1 METWRSESM
10 SLRRLMALPLAL
22 ALACSDSGGPDDGGD
37 DTVKPPSDLTILR
50 LAEGSPPLFSTEVS
64 FYAVRGEN
72 REGEISFVDDEHPGE
87 PGEKYLELRVDAEA
101 PSARPDGTPIA
112 DGDSVLITVRVVD
125 PARLLFQF
133 EPAGLTFNPSRPAE
147 LRIHYN
153 HADDDLDEDGDVDVD
168 DATLELT
175 IGIWRQENDGD
186 PFERLGSLLVDN
198 LEEVEA
204 ELGGFSRYA
213 LAY

>member
-1 METWRSESM
+1 M
-10 SLRRLMALPLAL
+10 
-22 ALACSDSGGPDDGGD
+22 
-37 DTVKPPSDLTILR
+37 
-50 LAEGSPPLFSTEVS
+50 
-64 FYAVRGEN
+64 
-72 REGEISFVDDEHPGE
+72 
-87 PGEKYLELRVDAEA
+87 
-101 PSARPDGTPIA
+101 
-112 DGDSVLITVRVVD
+112 D
-125 PARLLFQF
+125 PARLLFEF

>member
-1 METWRSESM
+1 MP
-10 SLRRLMALPLAL
+10 LRRLLVLPLAL
-22 ALACSDSGGPDDGGD
+22 TLACSDSGGPDDGD

-50 LAEGSPPLFSTEVS
+50 LGENSPPLFNPEVS

-72 REGEISFVDDEHPGE
+72 REAEISFVDDERPGE
-87 PGEKYLELRVDAEA
+87 PGERYLELRVDAEA
-101 PSARPDGTPIA
+101 LAARPDGSPIA

-125 PARLLFQF
+125 PARLLFEF
-133 EPAGLTFNPSRPAE
+133 EPAGLTFSPSRPAE

-153 HADDDLDEDGDVDVD
+153 HADDDLDEDGDVDLD
-168 DATLELT
+168 DETLELT

-186 PFERLGSLLVDN
+186 PFERLGSLLIDD
-198 LEEVEA
+198 LEEAEA
-204 ELGGFSRYA
+204 ELQGFSRYA

>member
-50 LAEGSPPLFSTEVS
+50 LAEGSPSLFSTEVS

-101 PSARPDGTPIA
+101 LSARPDGTPIG
-112 DGDSVLITVRVVD
+112 DGDSVLITV
-125 PARLLFQF
+125 
-133 EPAGLTFNPSRPAE
+133 PSRPAE

-168 DATLELT
+168 DETLELT